1 MTTYMTSFEE
11 FLLTHTPANEY
22 RNVCIAELD
31 RILRYAPSIRYV
43 IDLPPD
49 QFEYQFKLLT
59 CREVLA
65 QFSSPAQRSELVTS
79 YEKRFPK
86 EQLFFILADWLNWD
100 GQVCLYERYGLDKPP
115 APTTGLVLRYPLP
128 ILAAACV
135 ATEVNYYWVAS
146 QIPEARLQELLGQAQ
161 YCAWE
166 LFKRRM
172 PKEDFL
178 EQIAPVKAKFLSMAQ
193 DLEYGQWE

>member
-1 MTTYMTSFEE
+1 MDAFQEI
-11 FLLTHTPANEY
+11 LIATPAVEY

-31 RILRYAPSIRYV
+31 RVFQHGRGLHKCFATPSY
-43 IDLPPD
+43 

-59 CREVLA
+59 CGEVLA
-65 QFSSPAQRSELVTS
+65 QFSTPAQRSELIQVYDRRYPT
-79 YEKRFPK
+79 

-178 EQIAPVKAKFLSMAQ
+178 EQIAPVKAKFLSMAH